1 MTDVIVIDSEE
12 SLSLLIAETLARS
25 FSIRFY
31 NSNSMYLYGKGRLV
45 NIWRTDHLHG
55 LVTDNC
61 VIVMGE
67 NTAIIPRLIPES
79 AIIVANALNKEQMS
93 ALSCI
98 TGNVI
103 TCGNLAMDT
112 VSYTS
117 VTDEEVS
124 VSFSRTV
131 RTLSGREIQPFEIP
145 VHRIEGESVYEV
157 MAVTALRMLTG
168 DNSLIGNVSE

>member
-1 MTDVIVIDSEE
+1 MTDVIVIDSDE
-12 SLSLLIAETLARS
+12 SLSLLIAETLAQS
-25 FSIRFY
+25 FAIRFY
-31 NSNSMYLYGKGRLV
+31 NSNSMYLYGKGNLI
-45 NIWRTDHLHG
+45 NIWRTDSLHG

-67 NTAIIPRLIPES
+67 NTAVIPRLIPES
-79 AIIVANALNKEQMS
+79 AIIISNALNKAQMS

-103 TCGNLAMDT
+103 TCGNLIMDT

-131 RTLSGREIQPFEIP
+131 STLAGREIQPFEIP
-145 VHRIEGESVYEV
+145 VHRNEGESVYEV
-157 MAVTALRMLTG
+157 MAVTALRLLTG
-168 DNSLIGNVSE
+168 DNSLIKNVSE